1 MNIFHVLSALPLL
14 LGLSSAEPQRVV
26 TRVTV
31 VQQTTI
37 FRIPVRPHAA
47 SPLVEWT
54 EQKGPKCV
62 PATEIVAALLSSPN
76 SVDFVLRDRSRV
88 RARIDEDCSAL
99 DFYDGFYV
107 QPEDE
112 RLCARRD
119 EISSRMGGSCKIE
132 KFRSLVPQF
141 KR

>member
-1 MNIFHVLSALPLL
+1 MNSASRTISVTLHLDLISDLKRINSHICAIAYPILD
-14 LGLSSAEPQRVV
+14 SAG
-26 TRVTV
+26 
-31 VQQTTI
+31 
-37 FRIPVRPHAA
+37 A
-47 SPLVEWT
+47 LVPNRLR
-54 EQKGPKCV
+54 QSV
-62 PATEIVAALLSSPN
+62 IV
-76 SVDFVLRDRSRV
+76 VLRDRSRV

-112 RLCARRD
+112 QLCARRD